1 MNNKKGFITSLILII
16 VGMLL
21 AGGFLINGFSF
32 NKEDGLSLPTSIEK
46 CKLNFLPENETGNF
60 FCEGMTGECIASFTS
75 LEENYTYLDCNS
87 TRITEK
93 DYCVCCKD

>member
-1 MNNKKGFITSLILII
+1 MINKKGFITSLILIL

-32 NKEDGLSLPTSIEK
+32 NRENGLILPETIEK
-46 CKLNFLPENETGNF
+46 CKLNFLPENETCDF
-60 FCEGMTGECIASFTS
+60 FCEGMTGKCISSFTPIS
-75 LEENYTYLDCNS
+75 ENYTYLECNS